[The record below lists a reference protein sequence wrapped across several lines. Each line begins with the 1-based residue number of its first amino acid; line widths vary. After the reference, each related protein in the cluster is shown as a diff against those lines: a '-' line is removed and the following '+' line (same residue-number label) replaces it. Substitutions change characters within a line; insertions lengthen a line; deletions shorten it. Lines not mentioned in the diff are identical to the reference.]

1 MGVERRLSVAK
12 FPGVP
17 RRTFLKV
24 GAAGGGLLLGFSL
37 SVRVNAAPA
46 VGDATQDEFAPNG
59 FVRIDRNGRVTLV
72 MPQVEMGQG
81 THTSMSMLI
90 AEELEV
96 SLERV
101 ILEAAPPDDRLYAN
115 ALIGA
120 QVTGGSTSVRA
131 MWKPL
136 RQAGAAARIMLIT
149 AAARRWHVDPM
160 TCLAESGEVIH
171 PPTGQRLTYG
181 ALVDLA
187 ARLPVPADVP
197 PKDPKDFKLI
207 GTPAKRLDT
216 PDKVNGKAQYGIDV
230 RLPGMKIATVA
241 ACPVFGG
248 KLNRVDESAALAIEG
263 VRQVVRLE
271 DAVAVVAD
279 HMWAALQ
286 GVAGLDIDWDEGPH
300 SKVSS
305 ADIARQMEIAS
316 QKPGVV
322 ARKEGDFAEAMAQ
335 AVHKV
340 EAIYQA
346 PFLAHATME
355 PMNCT
360 VHVRADGCDVWVGN
374 QIITRAQATAAEVTG
389 LPLERVQV
397 HNHLLGGGFGRRLE
411 VDGVTQAVR
420 IAKQVD
426 GPVKVV
432 WTREEDIQ
440 HDAYRPYYYDR
451 LAAGLDEQGL
461 PVAWSDRITGS
472 SVMARWFPPGFKD
485 GLDPDAVE
493 GAADPPYGLPNIL
506 VDYVRYEQPGI
517 TTGWWR
523 GVGSTHNI
531 FMVESFIDELA
542 AAAKR
547 DPVEYRRAL
556 LGRASDAEAGLNPAA
571 TAAWSGPPPEPAR
584 VKAALDLAAEKAGW
598 GTPLAERHGRGIAVQ
613 YAFGTYLAQVAEVA
627 VSKDGEVRVERVVCA
642 VDCGTMVNPDTVKA
656 QIEGGV
662 VFGLTAA
669 LFGEIT
675 IRDGR
680 VEQSNFNDYRVLRID
695 EAPIVEVHLIKSNE
709 APGGIGEV
717 GTVGAAPALT
727 NAVFAATGVRIR
739 KLPIKDQL
747 RSS

>member
-1 MGVERRLSVAK
+1 
-12 FPGVP
+12 
-17 RRTFLKV
+17 
-24 GAAGGGLLLGFSL
+24 
-37 SVRVNAAPA
+37 
-46 VGDATQDEFAPNG
+46 
-59 FVRIDRNGRVTLV
+59 
-72 MPQVEMGQG
+72 
-81 THTSMSMLI
+81 
-90 AEELEV
+90 
-96 SLERV
+96 
-101 ILEAAPPDDRLYAN
+101 
-115 ALIGA
+115 
-120 QVTGGSTSVRA
+120 
-131 MWKPL
+131 
-136 RQAGAAARIMLIT
+136 
-149 AAARRWHVDPM
+149 
-160 TCLAESGEVIH
+160 
-171 PPTGQRLTYG
+171 
-181 ALVDLA
+181 
-187 ARLPVPADVP
+187 
-197 PKDPKDFKLI
+197 
-207 GTPAKRLDT
+207 
-216 PDKVNGKAQYGIDV
+216 
-230 RLPGMKIATVA
+230 
-241 ACPVFGG
+241 
-248 KLNRVDESAALAIEG
+248 
-263 VRQVVRLE
+263 
-271 DAVAVVAD
+271 
-279 HMWAALQ
+279 
-286 GVAGLDIDWDEGPH
+286 
-300 SKVSS
+300 
-305 ADIARQMEIAS
+305 
-316 QKPGVV
+316 
-322 ARKEGDFAEAMAQ
+322 
-335 AVHKV
+335 
-340 EAIYQA
+340 
-346 PFLAHATME
+346 
-355 PMNCT
+355 
-360 VHVRADGCDVWVGN
+360 
-374 QIITRAQATAAEVTG
+374 
-389 LPLERVQV
+389 
-397 HNHLLGGGFGRRLE
+397 
-411 VDGVTQAVR
+411 
-420 IAKQVD
+420 
-426 GPVKVV
+426 
-432 WTREEDIQ
+432 
-440 HDAYRPYYYDR
+440 
-451 LAAGLDEQGL
+451 
-461 PVAWSDRITGS
+461 
-472 SVMARWFPPGFKD
+472 MARWFPPGFKD

-656 QIEGGV
+656 QIEGGG

>member
-1 MGVERRLSVAK
+1 
-12 FPGVP
+12 
-17 RRTFLKV
+17 
-24 GAAGGGLLLGFSL
+24 
-37 SVRVNAAPA
+37 
-46 VGDATQDEFAPNG
+46 
-59 FVRIDRNGRVTLV
+59 
-72 MPQVEMGQG
+72 
-81 THTSMSMLI
+81 
-90 AEELEV
+90 
-96 SLERV
+96 
-101 ILEAAPPDDRLYAN
+101 
-115 ALIGA
+115 
-120 QVTGGSTSVRA
+120 
-131 MWKPL
+131 
-136 RQAGAAARIMLIT
+136 
-149 AAARRWHVDPM
+149 
-160 TCLAESGEVIH
+160 
-171 PPTGQRLTYG
+171 
-181 ALVDLA
+181 
-187 ARLPVPADVP
+187 VPADVP

-248 KLNRVDESAALAIEG
+248 KLSRVDESAALAIEG